1 MSLKGLRSH
10 SPLAIRTDYSMLEL
24 VLFYDTQSVWHPSY
38 LFSLGCQ
45 SFSATLAKS
54 FPVLFYNE
62 RVTGRNIS
70 KAKGLAYNN
79 NEIFLSLGS

>member
-24 VLFYDTQSVWHPSY
+24 VLFYDTQSVWHPSPWAVSHF
-38 LFSLGCQ
+38 LLRWLNHFQ
-45 SFSATLAKS
+45 
-54 FPVLFYNE
+54 FYFITRGLLE
-62 RVTGRNIS
+62 ETS
-70 KAKGLAYNN
+70 KTEGLAYNN